1 MNKPEIVLLDFPQ
14 EIPQEGY
21 MATTRTRSKRSARV
35 TRTGSNVAGIQRQI
49 NQDYVNI
56 IRDYR
61 KLGVELFRKPMA
73 RYILGGVALTV
84 AVPYLLR
91 MLRREDVVTFVR
103 DNVDNIRT
111 RVDGY
116 IHSAE
121 SDLESLN

>member
-1 MNKPEIVLLDFPQ
+1 
-14 EIPQEGY
+14 